1 MLKNIRLDDLILGTK
16 LGNGAFGEV
25 FKSKISGSDTI
36 YATKRLEKRKFM
48 KNPKA
53 YRYLENEINILN
65 NISHENIVKLY
76 NSDLQTTKYKYLITE
91 YCNGGDLNGCLE
103 KYKKEMKRPFNE
115 EEVQYI
121 MRQLVSGIKYLHV
134 EKKILHRD
142 LKLENIL
149 LQFDNEEDRLQK
161 RILKAKIKII
171 DFGFARY
178 YDDIVG
184 SVLGSPMFMDPRI
197 LYRLAKVDHQQDFGY
212 EEKADIYSL
221 GVICYILLTGK
232 PLFDVDNLKELVDIT
247 KKGEYKISANLSKE
261 TISFLNYMLRLD
273 PKKRLD
279 IEKLSRHKFITL
291 DSKKFTKID
300 KTLLSDDN
308 LKGSQLYIDLK
319 KSCIGY
325 LKGDVFEEPKQEIF
339 DEKLNK
345 DLVEIFDKL
354 TLEPKPNPPN
364 TDKKPDTETN
374 NLDIEKLI
382 WYSIDIIN
390 QDGMIIEP
398 KLVPFIPGDDPKIL
412 LNEN

>member
-1 MLKNIRLDDLILGTK
+1 MLKNIRLDDLTLDTK

-232 PLFDVDNLKELVDIT
+232 PLFDVDNLDELARITDI
-247 KKGEYKISANLSKE
+247 GVVQIPADLSKE

-345 DLVEIFDKL
+345 DLVEIFNKL

-364 TDKKPDTETN
+364 TDTKPDKETN

>member
-1 MLKNIRLDDLILGTK
+1 
-16 LGNGAFGEV
+16 
-25 FKSKISGSDTI
+25 
-36 YATKRLEKRKFM
+36 
-48 KNPKA
+48 
-53 YRYLENEINILN
+53 
-65 NISHENIVKLY
+65 
-76 NSDLQTTKYKYLITE
+76 
-91 YCNGGDLNGCLE
+91 
-103 KYKKEMKRPFNE
+103 MKRPFNE

-178 YDDIVG
+178 YDDLVG

-232 PLFDVDNLKELVDIT
+232 PLFDVDNLKDLVDIT
-247 KKGEYKISANLSKE
+247 RKGEFKISADLSKE
-261 TISFLNYMLRLD
+261 TISFLYYMLRSD

-291 DSKKFTKID
+291 DSQYFTKID
-300 KTLLSDDN
+300 KTLLSDN
-308 LKGSQLYIDLK
+308 LKGSQLCFDLK

-325 LKGDVFEEPKQEIF
+325 LKGDIFEEPKQEKSD
-339 DEKLNK
+339 DELNK
-345 DLVEIFDKL
+345 DLVEKFNKL
-354 TLEPKPNPPN
+354 TLEPKPNKID
-364 TDKKPDTETN
+364 TKPDTDIN

-382 WYSIDIIN
+382 WDSIDIIN

>member
-1 MLKNIRLDDLILGTK
+1 MLKNIRLDDLTLDTK

-103 KYKKEMKRPFNE
+103 KYKKEMNRPFNE

-178 YDDIVG
+178 YDDLVG

-232 PLFDVDNLKELVDIT
+232 PLFDVDNLKDLVDIT
-247 KKGEYKISANLSKE
+247 RKGEFIISADLSKE

-291 DSKKFTKID
+291 DSQYFTKID
-300 KTLLSDDN
+300 KTLLSDN
-308 LKGSQLYIDLK
+308 LKGSQLCIDLN

-325 LKGDVFEEPKQEIF
+325 LKGDIFEEPKQEIL
-339 DEKLNK
+339 DEELNK
-345 DLVEIFDKL
+345 DLVEIFNKL

>member
-1 MLKNIRLDDLILGTK
+1 MLKNIRLDDLTLDIK

-103 KYKKEMKRPFNE
+103 KYKKEMNRPFNE

-178 YDDIVG
+178 YDDLVG

-232 PLFDVDNLKELVDIT
+232 PLFDVDNLKDLVDIT
-247 KKGEYKISANLSKE
+247 RKGEFKISADLSKE
-261 TISFLNYMLRLD
+261 TISFLYYMLRSD

-291 DSKKFTKID
+291 DSQYFTKID
-300 KTLLSDDN
+300 KTLLSDN
-308 LKGSQLYIDLK
+308 LKGSQLCFDLK

-325 LKGDVFEEPKQEIF
+325 LKGDIFEEPKQEISD
-339 DEKLNK
+339 DELNK
-345 DLVEIFDKL
+345 DLVEKFNKL
-354 TLEPKPNPPN
+354 TLEPKPNQTD
-364 TDKKPDTETN
+364 TDKKPDTDIN

-382 WYSIDIIN
+382 WDSIDIIN

>member
-1 MLKNIRLDDLILGTK
+1 MN
-16 LGNGAFGEV
+16 
-25 FKSKISGSDTI
+25 
-36 YATKRLEKRKFM
+36 
-48 KNPKA
+48 
-53 YRYLENEINILN
+53 
-65 NISHENIVKLY
+65 
-76 NSDLQTTKYKYLITE
+76 
-91 YCNGGDLNGCLE
+91 
-103 KYKKEMKRPFNE
+103 RPFNE

-178 YDDIVG
+178 YDDLVG

-232 PLFDVDNLKELVDIT
+232 PLFDVDNLKDLVDIT
-247 KKGEYKISANLSKE
+247 RKGEFKISADLSKE
-261 TISFLNYMLRLD
+261 TISFLYYMLRSD

-291 DSKKFTKID
+291 DSQYFTKID
-300 KTLLSDDN
+300 KTLLSDN
-308 LKGSQLYIDLK
+308 LKGSQLCFDLK

-325 LKGDVFEEPKQEIF
+325 LKGDIFEEPKQEISD
-339 DEKLNK
+339 DELNK
-345 DLVEIFDKL
+345 DLVEKFNKL
-354 TLEPKPNPPN
+354 TLEPKPNQ
-364 TDKKPDTETN
+364 TDTKPDTDIN

-382 WYSIDIIN
+382 WDSIDIIN

>member
-1 MLKNIRLDDLILGTK
+1 MLKNIRLDDLTLDTK

-178 YDDIVG
+178 YDDLVG

-232 PLFDVDNLKELVDIT
+232 PLFDVDNLDDLAGIT
-247 KKGEYKISANLSKE
+247 KKGVFQISTDLSKE

-308 LKGSQLYIDLK
+308 LKGSQLCIDLN
-319 KSCIGY
+319 KSFIGY
-325 LKGDVFEEPKQEIF
+325 LKGDIFEEPKQEIF
-339 DEKLNK
+339 DEELNK

-364 TDKKPDTETN
+364 TDT
-374 NLDIEKLI
+374 
-382 WYSIDIIN
+382 
-390 QDGMIIEP
+390 
-398 KLVPFIPGDDPKIL
+398 
-412 LNEN
+412 

>member
-1 MLKNIRLDDLILGTK
+1 MLKNIRLDDLTLGTK

-53 YRYLENEINILN
+53 FRYLENEINILN

-103 KYKKEMKRPFNE
+103 KYKKEMNRPFNE

-178 YDDIVG
+178 YDDLVG

-247 KKGEYKISANLSKE
+247 KKGEFQISADLSKE
-261 TISFLNYMLRLD
+261 TISFLNYMLRSD

-291 DSKKFTKID
+291 DSQYFTKID
-300 KTLLSDDN
+300 KTLLSDN
-308 LKGSQLYIDLK
+308 LKGSQLYFDLK

-325 LKGDVFEEPKQEIF
+325 LKGDIFEEPKQEISD
-339 DEKLNK
+339 DELNK
-345 DLVEIFDKL
+345 DLVEKFNKL
-354 TLEPKPNPPN
+354 TLEPKPNQ
-364 TDKKPDTETN
+364 TDTKPDTDIN

-382 WYSIDIIN
+382 WDSIDIIN

>member
-1 MLKNIRLDDLILGTK
+1 MLKNIRLDDLTLGTK

-103 KYKKEMKRPFNE
+103 KYKKEMNRPFNE

-178 YDDIVG
+178 YDDLVG

-232 PLFDVDNLKELVDIT
+232 PLFDVDNLDDLAGIT
-247 KKGEYKISANLSKE
+247 KKGVFQISTDLSKE
-261 TISFLNYMLRLD
+261 TISFLNYMLRSD

-291 DSKKFTKID
+291 DSQYFTKID
-300 KTLLSDDN
+300 KTLLSDN
-308 LKGSQLYIDLK
+308 LKGSQLYFDLK

-325 LKGDVFEEPKQEIF
+325 LKGDIFEEPKQEIF
-339 DEKLNK
+339 DEELNK

>member
-1 MLKNIRLDDLILGTK
+1 MLKNIRLDDLTLDTK

-103 KYKKEMKRPFNE
+103 KYKKEMNRPFNE

-178 YDDIVG
+178 YDDLVG

-232 PLFDVDNLKELVDIT
+232 PLFDVDNLKDLVDIT
-247 KKGEYKISANLSKE
+247 KKGEFKISADLSKE
-261 TISFLNYMLRLD
+261 TISFLNYMLRSD

-291 DSKKFTKID
+291 DSQYFTKID
-300 KTLLSDDN
+300 KTLLSDN
-308 LKGSQLYIDLK
+308 LKGSQLYFDLK

-325 LKGDVFEEPKQEIF
+325 LKGDIFEEPKQEISD
-339 DEKLNK
+339 DELNK
-345 DLVEIFDKL
+345 DLVEKFNKL
-354 TLEPKPNPPN
+354 TLEPKPNQTD
-364 TDKKPDTETN
+364 TDKKPDTDIN

-382 WYSIDIIN
+382 WDSIDIIN

>member
-1 MLKNIRLDDLILGTK
+1 MLKNIRLDDLTLDTK

-103 KYKKEMKRPFNE
+103 KYKKEMNRPFNE

-178 YDDIVG
+178 YDDLVG

-232 PLFDVDNLKELVDIT
+232 PLYDVDNLKDLVDIT
-247 KKGEYKISANLSKE
+247 KKGEFKISADLSKE
-261 TISFLNYMLRLD
+261 TISFLNYMLRSD

-291 DSKKFTKID
+291 DSQYFTKID
-300 KTLLSDDN
+300 KTLLSDN
-308 LKGSQLYIDLK
+308 LKGSQLCFDLK
-319 KSCIGY
+319 KSCIRY
-325 LKGDVFEEPKQEIF
+325 LKGDIFEEPKQEKSD
-339 DEKLNK
+339 DELNK
-345 DLVEIFDKL
+345 DLVEKFNKL
-354 TLEPKPNPPN
+354 TLEPKPNQ
-364 TDKKPDTETN
+364 TDTKPDTDIN

-382 WYSIDIIN
+382 WDSIDIIN

>member
-1 MLKNIRLDDLILGTK
+1 MLKNIRLDDLTLGTK

-103 KYKKEMKRPFNE
+103 KYKKEMNRPFNE

-178 YDDIVG
+178 YDDLVG

-197 LYRLAKVDHQQDFGY
+197 LYRLAKV
-212 EEKADIYSL
+212 EADIYSL

-232 PLFDVDNLKELVDIT
+232 PLFDVDNLKDLVDIT
-247 KKGEYKISANLSKE
+247 RKGEFKISADLSKE
-261 TISFLNYMLRLD
+261 TISFLYYMLRSD

-291 DSKKFTKID
+291 DSQYFTKID
-300 KTLLSDDN
+300 KTLLSDN
-308 LKGSQLYIDLK
+308 LKGSQLCFDLK

-325 LKGDVFEEPKQEIF
+325 LKGDIFEEPKQKISD
-339 DEKLNK
+339 DELNK
-345 DLVEIFDKL
+345 DLVEKFNKL
-354 TLEPKPNPPN
+354 TLEPKPNQ
-364 TDKKPDTETN
+364 TDTKPDTDIN

-382 WYSIDIIN
+382 WDSIDIIN

>member
-1 MLKNIRLDDLILGTK
+1 MLKNIRLDDLTLDTK

-103 KYKKEMKRPFNE
+103 KYKKEMNRPFNE

-178 YDDIVG
+178 YDDLVG

-247 KKGEYKISANLSKE
+247 KKGEFQISADLSKE
-261 TISFLNYMLRLD
+261 TISFLNYMLRSD

-291 DSKKFTKID
+291 DSQYFTKID
-300 KTLLSDDN
+300 KTLLSDN
-308 LKGSQLYIDLK
+308 LKGSQLYFDLK

-325 LKGDVFEEPKQEIF
+325 LKGDIFEEPKQEISD
-339 DEKLNK
+339 DELNK
-345 DLVEIFDKL
+345 DLVEKFNKL
-354 TLEPKPNPPN
+354 TLEPKPNQTD
-364 TDKKPDTETN
+364 TDKKPDTDIN

-382 WYSIDIIN
+382 WDSIDIIN